1 MPISKPIPDLRISW
15 LYIHYGE
22 ERYISRKAAL
32 TGLLSDICDDL
43 FSQTPIIN
51 NEAINKDDI
60 TSIAYNSRSKIIS
73 GLLRNELEKG
83 LGLTGSGQE
92 VSIMRSTLIRT
103 GVLVEESGCTK
114 INLCPNDPYL
124 ENALATIVDFIRE
137 ARQNGQMNFGEL
149 YRRLTGAEYH
159 IGMRKGLIPIY
170 LAAVLHEFKQSVL
183 LTDRFGQVATS
194 TDVLLQINAE
204 PSAFSVT
211 YLDWNPEKE
220 LFVTNLAGIFHDYV
234 LEAEKAN
241 NEHDY
246 VVLAMRR
253 WYMSLPKYAKEIK
266 RTISGEKVDKR
277 YTAFTRLLRQNIGS
291 HPVLFP
297 RTPCS

>member
-1 MPISKPIPDLRISW
+1 MAR
-15 LYIHYGE
+15 YIHYGE
-22 ERYISRKAAL
+22 ERYIGRKAAL
-32 TGLLSDICDDL
+32 TGLLSDICDEV

-114 INLCPNDPYL
+114 INLCPDDPYL

-170 LAAVLHEFKQSVL
+170 A
-183 LTDRFGQVATS
+183 
-194 TDVLLQINAE
+194 
-204 PSAFSVT
+204 
-211 YLDWNPEKE
+211 
-220 LFVTNLAGIFHDYV
+220 
-234 LEAEKAN
+234 
-241 NEHDY
+241 
-246 VVLAMRR
+246 
-253 WYMSLPKYAKEIK
+253 
-266 RTISGEKVDKR
+266 
-277 YTAFTRLLRQNIGS
+277 
-291 HPVLFP
+291 
-297 RTPCS
+297 